1 MEHRV
6 IADSAISK
14 EMGYESMEFVF
25 GARIFCYGNVGW
37 ALTLELERPM
47 AERVGA
53 REVIEM

>member
-14 EMGYESMEFVF
+14 EMGYESMEFEF
-25 GARIFCYGNVGW
+25 GARIFCYGTVGW

-47 AERVGA
+47 AERVKGK
-53 REVIEM
+53 

>member
-6 IADSAISK
+6 IADLAISK
-14 EMGYESMEFVF
+14 EMGYESMENVF

-47 AERVGA
+47 AERGQGK
-53 REVIEM
+53 